1 MKIAFSASY
10 FNCPPVREILNTC
23 DKIYTTNQFAV
34 VKLATLPIE
43 LTTGSNIEAMKNSHP
58 REDSVTYS
66 DLFVVFN
73 QWVANTATDEEL
85 MQDWSIYFATGDCA
99 EMRKRASVVSRRTP
113 SK

>member
-10 FNCPPVREILNTC
+10 FNCPPVREILETC

-43 LTTGSNIEAMKNSHP
+43 LTTGPNIEAMRNSHP
-58 REDSVTYS
+58 REDSVTFS

-73 QWVANTATDEEL
+73 KWVANTATDEEL
-85 MQDWSIYFATGDCA
+85 YDWASYFATGDCA
-99 EMRKRASVVSRRTP
+99 EMRKRASTVAGRTP